1 MKYEKYSMTI
11 YRFYIKNREREKRK
25 KETKREIAS
34 RKQT

>member
-25 KETKREIAS
+25 KRQKEK
-34 RKQT
+34 